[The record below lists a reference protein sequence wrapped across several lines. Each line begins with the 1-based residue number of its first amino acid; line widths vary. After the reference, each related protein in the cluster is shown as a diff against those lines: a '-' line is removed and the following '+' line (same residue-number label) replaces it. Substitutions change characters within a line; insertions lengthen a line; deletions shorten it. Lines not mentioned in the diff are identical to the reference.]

1 MYTREKHSGE
11 YEKVRD
17 IIILETDK
25 NKKGD
30 LFNRLVYDVFHALG
44 FERPRYNIPKPGRE
58 IDMVLQHRTENRVAL
73 VESKSEENKIGGSD
87 VNKFAGAFEVERGKY
102 EEEGSHV
109 VGYFIAKSGFKETAL
124 EQEEERVKG
133 KRTRNEKHDLIL
145 LGPGELVREL
155 IQGKV
160 ICPLEK
166 AVNAVERPDKK
177 LTICEEAD
185 IIACEYGWIWVLY
198 YSYFPDQAATHF
210 TFIHAD
216 GNQLLNNV
224 ADNLLKQSCSKEYPF
239 SKLNYIKAASA
250 DECNKDKARKAYF
263 KYLENELGEIQ
274 FEGMPTDKEAGAVKV
289 NLESIFVPL
298 RFNYYRIE
306 DTRQSI
312 KRISMSSIKRVLER
326 SAKAAI
332 LAKPGGGKSTLIRR
346 IALAY
351 AYPERRLKVDDG
363 LPDKDWFPIYIR
375 CRDLGNDVTNSI
387 MSIISLI
394 VNRAEIQQYEASFN
408 ALVEDMLQDGR
419 MLLLVDGLDEISI
432 EKDRILFV
440 NQLRTFVATYPTVRL
455 IITSREA
462 GFRAVA
468 GTMASYCEEYSI
480 ASLREEEIREL
491 SLKWHHAI
499 LGESGEAEEES
510 RKVCDIIQRDPRIIT
525 LAESPLLLTTLLFV
539 KRWIGYLPTK
549 RCQLYGEMVKLL
561 LVTWNAAGHDKLDM
575 DETEPQLAYVA
586 YKMTTEGKQKITRDD
601 LEKCIIE
608 SRRAL
613 PELLAYTTVSPSR
626 FIDQVEERSSLLIQ
640 IGVEENDKGRLV
652 PSYEF
657 SHLSF
662 QEYLTAKAVAE
673 LWIEDSEH
681 MDLIKVLEPYINED
695 HWKEVIPLAAVLA
708 GRMAKPL
715 VEYLIK
721 AAEKYEEAIDDKRG
735 RTGNHPREI
744 ISLHLANCIA
754 SEVPM
759 ARELLEKAI
768 VLILKR
774 KASINNASFRF
785 DLAADINVF
794 TTILNSKYG
803 NNYRTIVETNLFHNK
818 YQTYLF
824 EYCDAWL
831 EICRL
836 EKQDSFRLP
845 SILQLLKAGNYQDE
859 ITGALLMM
867 QMAFSSRSYKENE
880 SVQLDRKLLKD
891 IFQELYGLLQR
902 DDFLSIYS
910 ASWSIAWSGYDYRNL
925 IPYQIVPEIAAK
937 LIERWVSDNFQG
949 DLKRVI
955 SWGVAS
961 VCMPGLEMKEVPG
974 LKRAIECNLE
984 NPETDKDINAAV
996 HVAVLTGYWTEEE
1009 AKEHI
1014 ERFISNNVGVSEI
1027 QGSRFLGKYFPKK
1040 EKIDGI
1046 RRGLKVVKERKVL
1059 KK

>member
-1 MYTREKHSGE
+1 M
-11 YEKVRD
+11 
-17 IIILETDK
+17 
-25 NKKGD
+25 
-30 LFNRLVYDVFHALG
+30 
-44 FERPRYNIPKPGRE
+44 
-58 IDMVLQHRTENRVAL
+58 
-73 VESKSEENKIGGSD
+73 
-87 VNKFAGAFEVERGKY
+87 
-102 EEEGSHV
+102 
-109 VGYFIAKSGFKETAL
+109 
-124 EQEEERVKG
+124 
-133 KRTRNEKHDLIL
+133 
-145 LGPGELVREL
+145 
-155 IQGKV
+155 
-160 ICPLEK
+160 
-166 AVNAVERPDKK
+166 
-177 LTICEEAD
+177 
-185 IIACEYGWIWVLY
+185 
-198 YSYFPDQAATHF
+198 
-210 TFIHAD
+210 
-216 GNQLLNNV
+216 
-224 ADNLLKQSCSKEYPF
+224 
-239 SKLNYIKAASA
+239 
-250 DECNKDKARKAYF
+250 
-263 KYLENELGEIQ
+263 GEIQ

-640 IGVEENDKGRLV
+640 ISPFPDF
-652 PSYEF
+652 PW
-657 SHLSF
+657 
-662 QEYLTAKAVAE
+662 Q
-673 LWIEDSEH
+673 
-681 MDLIKVLEPYINED
+681 
-695 HWKEVIPLAAVLA
+695 
-708 GRMAKPL
+708 KPR
-715 VEYLIK
+715 K
-721 AAEKYEEAIDDKRG
+721 
-735 RTGNHPREI
+735 HP
-744 ISLHLANCIA
+744 
-754 SEVPM
+754 P
-759 ARELLEKAI
+759 
-768 VLILKR
+768 
-774 KASINNASFRF
+774 
-785 DLAADINVF
+785 
-794 TTILNSKYG
+794 
-803 NNYRTIVETNLFHNK
+803 
-818 YQTYLF
+818 
-824 EYCDAWL
+824 
-831 EICRL
+831 
-836 EKQDSFRLP
+836 
-845 SILQLLKAGNYQDE
+845 
-859 ITGALLMM
+859 
-867 QMAFSSRSYKENE
+867 
-880 SVQLDRKLLKD
+880 
-891 IFQELYGLLQR
+891 
-902 DDFLSIYS
+902 
-910 ASWSIAWSGYDYRNL
+910 
-925 IPYQIVPEIAAK
+925 
-937 LIERWVSDNFQG
+937 
-949 DLKRVI
+949 
-955 SWGVAS
+955 
-961 VCMPGLEMKEVPG
+961 
-974 LKRAIECNLE
+974 
-984 NPETDKDINAAV
+984 
-996 HVAVLTGYWTEEE
+996 
-1009 AKEHI
+1009 
-1014 ERFISNNVGVSEI
+1014 
-1027 QGSRFLGKYFPKK
+1027 
-1040 EKIDGI
+1040 
-1046 RRGLKVVKERKVL
+1046 
-1059 KK
+1059 